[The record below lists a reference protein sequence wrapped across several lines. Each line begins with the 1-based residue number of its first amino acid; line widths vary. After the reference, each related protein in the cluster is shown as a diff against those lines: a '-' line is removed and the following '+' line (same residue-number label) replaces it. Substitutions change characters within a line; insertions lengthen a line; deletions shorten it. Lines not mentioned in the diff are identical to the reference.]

1 MELYSRVFQA
11 RQSKRK
17 ASEERQTRAAGGLA
31 LLARFVLDLARLKNA
46 ISRLRPKCPL
56 IPLHQSLIQN
66 Y

>member
-46 ISRLRPKCPL
+46 KK
-56 IPLHQSLIQN
+56 N
-66 Y
+66 NAF